1 VGTGNGCERRMNAYA
16 LEMMTCLLIKFGE
29 HVTAITDYVPGDG
42 MPRPWIVGRTRR
54 IMIGQDRQVC
64 VNSSGA
70 VVYYQRSHHRR
81 NGQWDIIRYIDAN
94 GKVDRQIN
102 GSIDDWPVAGVV
114 LTWSRSGGWY

>member
-1 VGTGNGCERRMNAYA
+1 MNAYA

-70 VVYYQRSHHRR
+70 VVYYQRSRR
-81 NGQWDIIRYIDAN
+81 RRDGRWDDGQWDIIRYIDAN
-94 GKVDRQIN
+94 GEVDRQIN
-102 GSIDDWPVAGVV
+102 GSIDDWPVAGIV
-114 LTWSRSGGWY
+114 LTRSRSGGWY